1 MAGTW
6 WSTEDVSYLEANY
19 PNGDIAEIARHVGRT
34 EKSVILKAFSSG
46 IARTQEKRNLVRRK
60 HTIDDSF
67 FKTPSPGR
75 EYLIGF
81 LAADGNL
88 SSSRKA
94 IGIEIHEHDI
104 AVLEWIKR
112 TLQSTHKISHS
123 NRDDMVYWKLY
134 NPTVYDDLMALG
146 LHPRK
151 SWDFEW
157 PNIDERYI
165 KHFVRGYFDGDGSFY
180 VQRKKLL
187 VAAFCGTNNFIDELK
202 SKLSQNGTAFPSVY
216 RHKNGTTSQMQV
228 CGKKAIAFGDWIYGD
243 GGFRLERKYQIYKQ
257 FKLA

>member
-1 MAGTW
+1 MTGTW
-6 WSTEDVSYLEANY
+6 WTTDAIDYLSANY
-19 PNGDIAEIARHVGRT
+19 PNGDITEIASRVGRT
-34 EKSVILKAFSSG
+34 EKSVILKAHKLG
-46 IARTQEKRNLVRRK
+46 IARSQEKRNLVRRK

-67 FKTPSPGR
+67 FKTPSPDR

-123 NRDDMVYWKLY
+123 NRDDMVYWRLF
-134 NPTVYDDLMALG
+134 NPTVYDDLVAIG

-151 SWDFEW
+151 SWGFEW
-157 PNIDERYI
+157 PNIDEQYI
-165 KHFVRGYFDGDGSFY
+165 KHFVRGYFDGDGSFWINQGKY
-180 VQRKKLL
+180 FS
-187 VAAFCGTNNFIDELK
+187 AGFCGANEFIDALVE
-202 SKLSQNGTAFPSVY
+202 KLAKNGIEFGKIT
-216 RHKNGTTSQMQV
+216 RHKNGNTSTTHAYSS
-228 CGKKAIAFGDWIYGD
+228 KAIAFGDWIYGN
-243 GGFRLERKYQIYKQ
+243 GGFRLERKHQIYKQ
-257 FKLA
+257 FIS